1 MLRERFSLLGF
12 NPTYDLAWQTNT
24 LILLTLFILY
34 LAYFVY
40 GEPFVAHF
48 YLLWLKV
55 VIVFPCVIRIIFVR
69 HNFFIAALLAMG
81 M

>member
-12 NPTYDLAWQTNT
+12 NLMYYLAWQTNT
-24 LILLTLFILY
+24 LILLTLFIFH
-34 LAYFVY
+34 LAYSVY

-55 VIVFPCVIRIIFVR
+55 VIVFSCVICIISAR
-69 HNFFIAALLAMG
+69 HNFFIVDLLAMG